1 MLKRDDYIN
10 LIEEIRNTDKK
21 SLDEFIEKVLE
32 PLIKENENFIEVLY
46 KDIHYLIKDIVK
58 VGGNDLAIENGDFVI
73 EDGDLKLTG
82 YQSRL
87 HNLSIWLHIEVCK
100 KIAEENPLIFV
111 QKMEDFENNFLN
123 KPNYTPEYKA
133 KLDKIKRSLKKERK
147 LNLGEKE
154 NFWNKIFDIDNLELK
169 PNFAGIG
176 INGNNL
182 IDKFRKPWR
191 EKEKLLPTKNI
202 VHLADSA
209 KNEDDSNKEK

>member
-1 MLKRDDYIN
+1 MIKRDDYIS
-10 LIEEIRNTDKK
+10 LIAEIRNTDKK
-21 SLDEFIEKVLE
+21 SLDEFIEKVIE
-32 PLIKENENFIEVLY
+32 PLRAENENFLEVLY
-46 KDIHYLIKDIVK
+46 KDIHYLIKDVDK
-58 VGGNDLAIENGDFVI
+58 AGENDLTIENGDFVI
-73 EDGDLKLTG
+73 EDGDFKLTG

-100 KIAEENPLIFV
+100 KMEVGNPLTFV
-111 QKMEDFENNFLN
+111 EKMEDFEKNFLI

-176 INGNNL
+176 INGNN
-182 IDKFRKPWR
+182 IINKFRK
-191 EKEKLLPTKNI
+191 
-202 VHLADSA
+202 D
-209 KNEDDSNKEK
+209 

>member
-32 PLIKENENFIEVLY
+32 PLRKENENFIEVLY
-46 KDIHYLIKDIVK
+46 KDIHYLIKDIDK
-58 VGGNDLAIENGDFVI
+58 EGENDLAIENGDFVI
-73 EDGDLKLTG
+73 EGGDLKLTG

-100 KIAEENPLIFV
+100 KIAEGNPLVFV

-191 EKEKLLPTKNI
+191 EKEKLLPTAPTQKWRF
-202 VHLADSA
+202 SG
-209 KNEDDSNKEK
+209 